1 MQINAANT
9 TCGIVNTSS
18 DSALNGKGSSRQP
31 GLQLLTNKAG
41 LTPRF
46 SSVLVR
52 QSRGISLSA
61 QHQCDWESSAVA
73 ASLLSTPEGAAAG
86 LHGLC
91 SCGAGKSLQIT

>member
-1 MQINAANT
+1 M
-9 TCGIVNTSS
+9 CGTVNTSS

-52 QSRGISLSA
+52 QSRGISPSA
-61 QHQCDWESSAVA
+61 QHQPDWESSAVA
-73 ASLLSTPEGAAAG
+73 ASQQSTPKGAAAG

-91 SCGAGKSLQIT
+91 SCGAEQSIQIS

>member
-1 MQINAANT
+1 M
-9 TCGIVNTSS
+9 CGTVNTSS

-52 QSRGISLSA
+52 QSRGISPSA
-61 QHQCDWESSAVA
+61 QHQPDWESSAVA
-73 ASLLSTPEGAAAG
+73 ASQQSTPKGAAAG

-91 SCGAGKSLQIT
+91 SCGAEQSLQIS